1 MKYYKITY
9 KHINSLEVEVT
20 VTIQEDPSIT
30 IYKFIDKLIT
40 LPRLDIKDILIERKV
55 MGRRDEL
62 YIIDV
67 IQFQILLLKSLDVN
81 KGLRSYIPKIRD
93 DKKFVKEDLN
103 KFITLDM
110 ETTTGLEKLEDYHDT
125 KVTAIHISSFNF
137 FDKSVSSIPLYPTDG

>member
-1 MKYYKITY
+1 M
-9 KHINSLEVEVT
+9 
-20 VTIQEDPSIT
+20 
-30 IYKFIDKLIT
+30 
-40 LPRLDIKDILIERKV
+40 
-55 MGRRDEL
+55 
-62 YIIDV
+62 
-67 IQFQILLLKSLDVN
+67 N